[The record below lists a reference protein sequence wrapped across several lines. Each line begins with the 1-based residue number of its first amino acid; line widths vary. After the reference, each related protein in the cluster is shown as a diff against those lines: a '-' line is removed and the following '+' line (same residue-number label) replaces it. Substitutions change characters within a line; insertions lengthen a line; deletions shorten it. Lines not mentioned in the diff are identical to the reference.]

1 VHLLRQVSNNHP
13 IQCWQRM
20 KTSDMVGSMN
30 GNELLKKL
38 RKLARERHEQLIILN
53 TRGKGLLKTM
63 LSDLGLTLSDIEGL

>member
-1 VHLLRQVSNNHP
+1 
-13 IQCWQRM
+13 
-20 KTSDMVGSMN
+20 MN